1 MDKKQKKQITELK
14 IEKLL
19 TSWGVIVILW
29 SIFRSSIPL
38 PVWFSELIAKPLI
51 FILPVYWFVS
61 KNEKM
66 GHFWAKIGFPK
77 KGLVKELLLTL
88 LLMVLIIGFGFLS
101 LLTSQGVKIVF
112 INQIDLSHW
121 GSLLGLAFLSAF
133 SEEIVGRGFLFNYLL
148 KYSKSFMLSL
158 FVSST
163 LFFVLYLPGALTLNM
178 GGMDLVLNLLLNFM
192 LSFVT
197 AIAFYLRKNLLP
209 AIGVHAII
217 VFWFDLLLQAN

>member
-88 LLMVLIIGFGFLS
+88 LLMALIIGFGFLS
-101 LLTSQGVKIVF
+101 LLTSQSVKIVF

-178 GGMDLVLNLLLNFM
+178 SGMDLVLNLLLNFM